1 MAEKIEVGIKVVQVG
16 AATKDIDSVDAK
28 IKDLGSG
35 FGLVQKAADKM
46 TGGMASGMM
55 AAYKSTK
62 TFISG
67 LKLTK
72 AAMISTGIG
81 ALVVAVGALTVA
93 LATQGGELSLWN
105 KATKGWKAGFKAD
118 INNVTVLGEAFGK
131 LFTSGPSE
139 ALAHLTANFK
149 DNFAEQQKA
158 IASLEKYHASLGK
171 LVDLQRQLVLDTASS
186 SLEQYKL
193 NQVVNDGTL
202 STDDRISAM
211 KDLSVEEY
219 NLIDAKEKALRL
231 EMETIELKVLAGEIA
246 DGDLDRKIAI
256 TASLTRMMEER
267 YKVNDKYTKG
277 VRTLRTQEANH
288 AKQESDRAIQAA
300 NEVRDAE
307 TAKKKAIEAAEEAR
321 KKALAATM
329 EEGYKELQ
337 TAQERELD
345 ANFIK
350 FERLI
355 TASMEHEDEVRANAS
370 MFREGEIERAIE
382 HTEALIDAEAAKE
395 KEINEKYRLAAA
407 AVVEE
412 AAAEDAEAQAK
423 IAADK
428 QAAKELADQKI
439 LDAELE
445 LAANLKAARADVQD
459 AALASIEAVLQS
471 QENAALSGARSEEHA
486 EQISKKFAGRKRK
499 LAIANVLLQQG
510 QAVAS
515 AIAGAQAAAAALGP
529 GAPIASPVFTAQM
542 VGIVLSGFAGIK
554 GIMNQAGA
562 AMPEFDD
569 VDTGG
574 GGGGGG
580 GGGSTQLALT
590 PTLGSFGAGTLE
602 LPAVQAFIIQN
613 DIADAATLQ
622 AEIQAQASL

>member
-131 LFTSGPSE
+131 LFTSGPAE
-139 ALAHLTANFK
+139 ALAHFTDNFK

-158 IASLEKYHASLGK
+158 IASLEIYHASLSK
-171 LVDLQRQLVLDTASS
+171 LIALQRELVLDTASS

-193 NQVVNDGTL
+193 NQAVNDGTL

-219 NLIDAKEKALRL
+219 NLIDAKEAALKL
-231 EMETIELKVLAGEIA
+231 ELKTIELKVLAGEIA

-256 TASLTRMMEER
+256 TAALTRMMAER

-277 VRTLRTQEANH
+277 VRTLRTQEADH

-307 TAKKKAIEAAEEAR
+307 IAKKEAIFAANKARVEGVENTLDAAEN
-321 KKALAATM
+321 L
-329 EEGYKELQ
+329 LLS
-337 TAQERELD
+337 AQERELKALD
-345 ANFIK
+345 EQENKVMQAAMDNIAHL
-350 FERLI
+350 RSV
-355 TASMEHEDEVRANAS
+355 TRQASQEE
-370 MFREGEIERAIE
+370 
-382 HTEALIDAEAAKE
+382 IDAAIRYADDLENALEAKRD
-395 KEINEKYRLAAA
+395 EINKKYSDAAA
-407 AVVEE
+407 ASVQE
-412 AAAEDAEAQAK
+412 AAAEAAEAQAK
-423 IAADK
+423 IDDDK
-428 QAAKELADQKI
+428 LAAKEIADQKI

-445 LAANLKAARADVQD
+445 LAANLKAARADVQ
-459 AALASIEAVLQS
+459 ASALASIDAVVEGQRI
-471 QENAALSGARSEEHA
+471 AALSNAKSEEESEA
-486 EQISKKFAGRKRK
+486 ISKKFAAKKRK
-499 LAIANVLLQQG
+499 LAIANILLQQG
-510 QAVAS
+510 QALAS
-515 AIAGAQAAAAALGP
+515 AIAGAQAAALAAGP
-529 GAPIASPVFTAQM
+529 LAPVMSPLLTAQM
-542 VGIVLSGFAGIK
+542 VGIVLGGFAGIK

-562 AMPEFDD
+562 EMPEFGDI
-569 VDTGG
+569 DTGG
-574 GGGGGG
+574 GGGGRG

-590 PTLGSFGAGTLE
+590 PTLDSFGAGTLE

-622 AEIQAQASL
+622 AELQAQSSL